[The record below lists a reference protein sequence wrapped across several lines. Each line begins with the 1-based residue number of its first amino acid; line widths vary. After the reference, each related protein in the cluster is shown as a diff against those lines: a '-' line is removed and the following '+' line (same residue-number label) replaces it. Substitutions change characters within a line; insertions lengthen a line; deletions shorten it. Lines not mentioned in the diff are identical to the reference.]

1 MANSTSNKNK
11 YKVIYQVA
19 DGDNTDIK
27 LVDSNMSPFIS
38 TAELIEVFGYL
49 SGIVSNNSEDFRPN
63 PDMNNKI
70 FCDDVTITSILQLLN
85 KSLNS

>member
-38 TAELIEVFGYL
+38 TVELIEVFGYL

-63 PDMNNKI
+63 PGMNNKV
-70 FCDDVTITSILQLLN
+70 FCDDATITSIIQLLN
-85 KSLNS
+85 

>member
-19 DGDNTDIK
+19 DSNNTDIK

-38 TAELIEVFGYL
+38 TVELIEVFGYL
-49 SGIVSNNSEDFRPN
+49 SGIVSNNSEDFKAN
-63 PDMNNKI
+63 PDMNSKV
-70 FCDDVTITSILQLLN
+70 FCDDATITSIINLLN
-85 KSLNS
+85 

>member
-38 TAELIEVFGYL
+38 TVELIEVFGYL
-49 SGIVSNNSEDFRPN
+49 SGIVNNNSEDFKAN
-63 PDMNNKI
+63 TEMNSKV
-70 FCDDVTITSILQLLN
+70 FCDNATITSIINLLN
-85 KSLNS
+85 

>member
-11 YKVIYQVA
+11 YKVVYQVA

-38 TAELIEVFGYL
+38 TVELIEVFGYL
-49 SGIVSNNSEDFRPN
+49 SGIVSNNSEDLKAN
-63 PDMNNKI
+63 PDMNSKV
-70 FCDDVTITSILQLLN
+70 FCDDATITSIINLLN
-85 KSLNS
+85 